1 MCKNCYHA
9 RGREK
14 PANKCPHIDRANYVK
29 EGETLTGSIAV
40 RQAKENHREIDVKI
54 SYHFSNLNE
63 SQAQVQLY
71 KVR

>member
-1 MCKNCYHA
+1 
-9 RGREK
+9 
-14 PANKCPHIDRANYVK
+14 VK